1 MPWWRFFKKPVA
13 SKFFIMNRSAVPSK
27 VKRATLAQE
36 GLRRLRNTRPDL
48 VVEDRVRLME
58 DLAEGMMLSGYPAPY
73 RESIIRSAL
82 TGYRKQVEASRQG
95 GRPLYRADDAQ
106 VRTLS
111 SLIDSLC
118 IN

>member
-1 MPWWRFFKKPVA
+1 
-13 SKFFIMNRSAVPSK
+13 MNRSAVPSK

-82 TGYRKQVEASRQG
+82 TGYRRQVEASERG
-95 GRPLYRADDAQ
+95 ETPLYRPRVWKEGERRNRVPENKKWLHTQVFQPKVA
-106 VRTLS
+106 VRTH
-111 SLIDSLC
+111 IF
-118 IN
+118 